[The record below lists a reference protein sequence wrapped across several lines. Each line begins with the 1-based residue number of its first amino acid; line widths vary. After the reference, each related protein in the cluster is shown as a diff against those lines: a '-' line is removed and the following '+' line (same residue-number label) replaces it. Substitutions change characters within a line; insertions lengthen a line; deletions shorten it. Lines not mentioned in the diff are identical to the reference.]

1 MITKTEY
8 DIHKKIILKNKARFW
23 SYIDY
28 EKFENHLDQL
38 EENEESNPPDQD
50 EIIVGDDVLITEQ
63 MGIQKPKKCSILLI
77 PLPQL

>member
-1 MITKTEY
+1 MLQIKVLTP
-8 DIHKKIILKNKARFW
+8 R

-50 EIIVGDDVLITEQ
+50 EIIVGDDVLIPEQ
-63 MGIQKPKKCSILLI
+63 MGIQKPKECSILLI